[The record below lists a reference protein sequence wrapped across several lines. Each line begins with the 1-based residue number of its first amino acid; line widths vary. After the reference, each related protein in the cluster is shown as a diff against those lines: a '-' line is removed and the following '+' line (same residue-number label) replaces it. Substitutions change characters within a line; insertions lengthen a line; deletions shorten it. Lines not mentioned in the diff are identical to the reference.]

1 MGMDWRRCN
10 WRLGFI
16 LTMAN
21 ILNRPMFRRG
31 GSVAYG
37 TGITSGLDTPR
48 AKYKEGPDEDG
59 TQQDDIAGLTEKEQ
73 EKINPELLRTAYD
86 IIKERTLPT
95 EKETIADFIT
105 SFGASAPSDP
115 TELQTFG
122 SALGK
127 TGQRFQAIQQP
138 KIQAASKYGAQAA
151 LASLKGMTKND
162 LLAIQRKAKE
172 AAALGMFGDPKD
184 PESYKRAYTAFA
196 RKELGMD
203 TSPFLKSKSPEDEM
217 KDIAKTIAKDKGYDY
232 PTSLAYAKIQYQY
245 AHPTDEKIRD
255 EAARFKGEVNS
266 NFVEPQ
272 ASGDIKIRADKLQS
286 QGKLYKANDVVFDPI
301 TKSLYYYSGQG
312 TFKFLRK
319 V

>member
-1 MGMDWRRCN
+1 MGLDWWRRN
-10 WRLGFI
+10 WRLGLI
-16 LTMAN
+16 LKMAN
-21 ILNRPMFRRG
+21 ILKRPMFRRG

-48 AKYKEGPDEDG
+48 ARYEDG
-59 TQQDDIAGLTEKEQ
+59 TDEEGAQQNNVVGLSEKEE
-73 EKINPELLRTAYD
+73 EKINPEILKAAYD
-86 IIKERTLPT
+86 IIKQKTMPT
-95 EKETIADFIT
+95 ERETVADFLT
-105 SFGASAPSDP
+105 SFGASAGDP
-115 TELQTFG
+115 TELQTWG

-196 RKELGMD
+196 RKELGID
-203 TSPFLKSKSPEDEM
+203 ANPYLKSKSPEDKIDEL
-217 KDIAKTIAKDKGYDY
+217 AKTIAKDKGYDY
-232 PTSLAYAKIQYQY
+232 TTALAYAKIQYLY
-245 AHPTDEKIRD
+245 AHSSDEKIKD
-255 EAARFKGEVNS
+255 ESNRFKGEINS
-266 NFVEPQ
+266 NFVDLQ
-272 ASGDIKIRADKLQS
+272 SSGDLKIKADKLQS
-286 QGKLYKANDVVFDPI
+286 QGKLYKANDVVFDPT
-301 TKSLYYYSGQG
+301 TKSLYYYAGQG
-312 TFKFLRK
+312 TFKLLRK

>member
-1 MGMDWRRCN
+1 MAS
-10 WRLGFI
+10 I
-16 LTMAN
+16 LK
-21 ILNRPMFRRG
+21 RPMFRRG

-48 AKYKEGPDEDG
+48 ARYEEGTDDEG
-59 TQQDDIAGLTEKEQ
+59 AQQNDVAGLTEKEQ
-73 EKINPELLRTAYD
+73 EKINPELLRAAYD
-86 IIKERTLPT
+86 IIKERTLPS
-95 EKETIADFIT
+95 KEESLSDFLT
-105 SFGASAPSDP
+105 AFGASGAGP

-122 SALGK
+122 SAAAK
-127 TGQRFQAIQQP
+127 TAKNFEALQQP

-162 LLAIQRKAKE
+162 LLAIQKKAKE

-203 TSPFLKSKSPEDEM
+203 TSPFLKSKSPEDKIDE
-217 KDIAKTIAKDKGYDY
+217 IAKTIAKEKGLDY

-255 EAARFKGEVNS
+255 EAARFKGEINS

>member
-1 MGMDWRRCN
+1 
-10 WRLGFI
+10 
-16 LTMAN
+16 MAN
-21 ILNRPMFRRG
+21 ILKRPMFRRG

-37 TGITSGLDTPR
+37 TGITSGLDNPR
-48 AKYKEGPDEDG
+48 ARYEEGTDDEG
-59 TQQDDIAGLTEKEQ
+59 AQQSDIVSLSEKEQ
-73 EKINPELLRTAYD
+73 EKINPEILKAAYD
-86 IIKERTLPT
+86 IIKERTLPS
-95 EKETIADFIT
+95 KEESLTDFLT
-105 SFGASAPSDP
+105 AFGASGAGP

-122 SALGK
+122 SAAARAAK
-127 TGQRFQAIQQP
+127 NFEAIQQP
-138 KIQAASKYGAQAA
+138 KIQAANKYGAQAA

-162 LLAIQRKAKE
+162 LLAIQKKAKE

-203 TSPFLKSKSPEDEM
+203 TSPFLKSKSPEDKIDE
-217 KDIAKTIAKDKGYDY
+217 IAKTIAKEKGLDY

-245 AHPTDEKIRD
+245 AHPTDEKIKD
-255 EAARFKGEVNS
+255 ESARFKGEINS

-272 ASGDIKIRADKLQS
+272 ASGDIKIKADKLQS
-286 QGKLYKANDVVFDPI
+286 QGKLYKANDVVFDPN
-301 TKSLYYYSGQG
+301 TKSLYYYAGQG